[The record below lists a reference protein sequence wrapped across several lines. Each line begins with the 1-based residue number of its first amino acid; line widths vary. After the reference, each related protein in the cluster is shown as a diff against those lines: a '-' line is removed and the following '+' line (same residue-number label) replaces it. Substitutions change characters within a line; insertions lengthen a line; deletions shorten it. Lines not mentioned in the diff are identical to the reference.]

1 MFLKKKGL
9 ADMNRILV
17 LIGVFVF
24 LPLNG
29 KELQDCKWKNEQGTP
44 CLTISA
50 PNTSKFSE
58 ES

>member
-1 MFLKKKGL
+1 MKNL
-9 ADMNRILV
+9 ILV

-44 CLTISA
+44 CLTIFSA

-58 ES
+58 ESLKKIV